1 MTARSFVVR
10 RLTAE
15 DADAYRALRLEG
27 LTRHPEA
34 FGASYSDDASR
45 TLAEWRERLA
55 EWRERLTESSIFGAF
70 RAESLVGT
78 AGLFRESA
86 EKTRHKA
93 VLVGVYVQDEARGD
107 GLGRA
112 LVEAVIAEARGKAEQ
127 LLATVGAD
135 NEGARRLYEALGFK
149 TWGLQPR
156 SLKIG
161 ERYVDEAELVL
172 FLDDI

>member
-1 MTARSFVVR
+1 M
-10 RLTAE
+10 
-15 DADAYRALRLEG
+15 
-27 LTRHPEA
+27 
-34 FGASYSDDASR
+34 
-45 TLAEWRERLA
+45 
-55 EWRERLTESSIFGAF
+55 
-70 RAESLVGT
+70 
-78 AGLFRESA
+78 
-86 EKTRHKA
+86 
-93 VLVGVYVQDEARGD
+93 
-107 GLGRA
+107 
-112 LVEAVIAEARGKAEQ
+112 IAEARGKAEQ

>member
-34 FGASYSDDASR
+34 FGASYTDDAHR
-45 TLAEWRERLA
+45 TLAEWRERLT
-55 EWRERLTESSIFGAF
+55 ERAIFGAF

-86 EKTRHKA
+86 EKTRNKA

>member
-10 RLTAE
+10 RLMAE
-15 DADAYRALRLEG
+15 DADAYPTLRLEG
-27 LTRHPEA
+27 LSRHPAA
-34 FGASYSDDASR
+34 FGASYTDDARR
-45 TLAEWRERLA
+45 TQA
-55 EWRERLTESSIFGAF
+55 EWRERLTESAIFGAF

-112 LVEAVIAEARGKAEQ
+112 LVAAVIAEARGKAEQ
-127 LLATVGAD
+127 LLATVRAD

-149 TWGLQPR
+149 TWGLHPR

>member
-27 LTRHPEA
+27 LSLHPEA
-34 FGASYSDDASR
+34 FGASYAVDARR
-45 TLAEWRERLA
+45 TLAEWRERLT
-55 EWRERLTESSIFGAF
+55 ERAIFGAF
-70 RAESLVGT
+70 WAESLVGT
-78 AGLFRESA
+78 AGLYRDRA

-93 VLVGVYVQDEARGD
+93 VLVGVFVRDEARGD

-135 NEGARRLYEALGFK
+135 NEGARRLYEDLGFT

-172 FLDDI
+172 FLRET

>member
-1 MTARSFVVR
+1 MSTPSFVVR

-15 DADAYRALRLEG
+15 DAEAYRALRLEG
-27 LTRHPEA
+27 LSRHPEA
-34 FGASYSDDASR
+34 FSAAYADDERR
-45 TLAEWRERLA
+45 TLSA
-55 EWRERLTESSIFGAF
+55 WRERLTGSAIFGAF

-78 AGLFRESA
+78 AGLYRDGA

-93 VLVGVYVQDEARGD
+93 VLVGVYVRDEARGG

-135 NEGARRLYEALGFK
+135 NEGARRLYEDLGFK
-149 TWGLQPR
+149 TWGLRPR

-172 FLDDI
+172 FLDET

>member
-1 MTARSFVVR
+1 MTAQSFVVR

-27 LTRHPEA
+27 LARDPES
-34 FGASYSDDASR
+34 FGASYTDDARR
-45 TLAEWRERLA
+45 TLAEWRERLTRSA
-55 EWRERLTESSIFGAF
+55 IFGVF
-70 RAESLVGT
+70 RDESLVGT

-93 VLVGVYVQDEARGD
+93 VLVGVYVRDEARGD